1 MKNISKNRTDLE
13 SYSVS
18 EAAAVLG
25 VSSPTL
31 KRMVA
36 EGRVKAYH
44 TPGGHLRIL
53 AESVNAV
60 REGER
65 LSRRSAGDVSP
76 ALQIR
81 REHLQEL
88 TLEVEEHRT
97 RRELDRLRSEEQD
110 KLDHRRAEAE
120 SRQQEAAQRQ
130 EEIELERERF
140 QRQEAEDRRQREAE
154 QQLAA
159 FRSRWLQVA
168 THFVKKPEYAWLS
181 AAQRKEVL
189 ESLEGVIESRQP
201 TDDHRYIAT
210 VIVRTLQA
218 ALEPFEAERKAQE
231 RRQRLT
237 EAALWRL
244 PGSAT
249 EAERVGAISA
259 VREALKCFDATA
271 DESEMRV
278 AAQQAIEPISRA
290 VERRLLDERVINWA
304 IFKLPWRATDY
315 DKARVRREC
324 AEILAE
330 QPQDI
335 SEVEAQEALEPTVQ
349 EARLD
354 IEKREA
360 EAQPASLKQTAK
372 PASHFRS
379 RPLATVSRK

>member
-1 MKNISKNRTDLE
+1 VKSREKSAALTRPILEKSQKLVSKTMKNISKNRTDLE

-53 AESVNAV
+53 TESVNAM
-60 REGER
+60 REGES
-65 LSRRSAGDVSP
+65 LSRRSVADVSH

-110 KLDHRRAEAE
+110 KLDHRRAEEEA
-120 SRQQEAAQRQ
+120 RQQEAARRQ
-130 EEIELERERF
+130 EEIELERERLE
-140 QRQEAEDRRQREAE
+140 RQEAEGQRQREAE
-154 QQLAA
+154 HQLAA

-168 THFVKKPEYAWLS
+168 PHIVKQPEYAWLS

-189 ESLEGVIESRQP
+189 ESLEAVIESRQP
-201 TDDHRYIAT
+201 TDDHRYIAS
-210 VIVRTLQA
+210 VIVRALQA

-244 PGSAT
+244 PRSAT

-259 VREALKCFDATA
+259 IREALKCFDATA

-304 IFKLPWRATDY
+304 IFKLPWGATDY

-324 AEILAE
+324 AEILDE
-330 QPQDI
+330 LPHDV
-335 SEVEAQEALEPTVQ
+335 SEAEAQQALEPTVQ
-349 EARLD
+349 EARNE
-354 IEKREA
+354 IA
-360 EAQPASLKQTAK
+360 
-372 PASHFRS
+372 
-379 RPLATVSRK
+379 SRKTRE